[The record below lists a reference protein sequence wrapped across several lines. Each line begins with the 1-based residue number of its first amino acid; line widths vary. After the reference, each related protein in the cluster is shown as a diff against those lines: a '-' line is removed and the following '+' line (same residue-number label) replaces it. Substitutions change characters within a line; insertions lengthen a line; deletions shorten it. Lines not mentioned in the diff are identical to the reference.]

1 MNIAA
6 VITASV
12 FLILSVAVL
21 IYLFVGNSSFAK
33 GKYKM
38 FYRACC
44 GVYVSGTVLILLFAC
59 VLKNI
64 PVLFVVVSNIAV
76 LCVFVFTAVLVFF
89 MTRSIV
95 ETAAKAQTINES
107 KDQIKNEESGNKEDK

>member
-33 GKYKM
+33 GKYKL

-44 GVYVSGTVLILLFAC
+44 GVYVSGTVLIMLFAC

-95 ETAAKAQTINES
+95 ENAAKAQAINES
-107 KDQIKNEESGNKEDK
+107 KDQSKNEESGNKED